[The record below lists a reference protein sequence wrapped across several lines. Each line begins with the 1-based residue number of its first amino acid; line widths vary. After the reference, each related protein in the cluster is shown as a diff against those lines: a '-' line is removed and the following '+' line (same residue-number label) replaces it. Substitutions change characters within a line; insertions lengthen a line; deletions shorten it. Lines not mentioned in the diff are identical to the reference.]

1 MCQSNVYAL
10 DGDEEEL
17 LLEDVAL
24 IESDGDSLT
33 MRTLFGEPMVVAGTV
48 VAVDLMRH
56 RVYVERTHAPA

>member
-33 MRTLFGEPMVVAGTV
+33 MRTLFGEPMVVAGPV

-56 RVYVERTHAPA
+56 RVYVERTHPPA